1 MAVHGGLLRL
11 STPGDGAIVD
21 LTEGVRAIVRR
32 AEVEAGVAVVFAVGA
47 TVGVTTMEYE
57 PGGVADL
64 QALLDRLVPRAP
76 GTGGYE
82 HNVRNH
88 DTNAHAHLR
97 AALVGPSESIPV
109 LGGELGLGTW
119 QQIVLIDFDDR
130 PRDRVVSVQ
139 VLS

>member
-21 LTEGVRAIVRR
+21 LTEGVRSIVGRSG
-32 AEVEAGVAVVFAVGA
+32 VDTGVAVVFAVGS
-47 TVGVTTMEYE
+47 TVAVTTMEHE

-64 QALLDRLVPRAP
+64 QALLDRLIPSEAA
-76 GTGGYE
+76 YE

-97 AALVGPSESIPV
+97 ATMIGPSESVPV
-109 LGGELGLGTW
+109 LRGELGLGTW
-119 QQIVLIDFDDR
+119 QQVVLVDFDDR
-130 PRDRVVSVQ
+130 PRDRVVSVS